1 MGKSLKQQWSY
12 ERLFCHK
19 GSLAG
24 IVTRLDQIAR
34 APSTLGTE
42 ANDLFLAIRLI
53 KSVDVVKDQEISWNK
68 FKELRSH

>member
-1 MGKSLKQQWSY
+1 MGQSLKQKWAF

-24 IVTRLDQIAR
+24 IVARLDQIAR

-42 ANDLFLAIRLI
+42 ANDLFEAIRLI
-53 KSVDVVKDQEISWNK
+53 KSVDVTKDQEISWNK
-68 FKELRSH
+68 FKELRNC